1 MEPTGPIGPSSPGTP
16 GTPGGP
22 GGPRGPGGPVGPGGQ
37 LPPCRRRRD
46 EMRSDLRFFFSV
58 RSRILGL

>member
-46 EMRSDLRFFFSV
+46 ETARERKV
-58 RSRILGL
+58 TKRKKRSRMR